1 MKASHEICRR
11 LRSTSLGLMM
21 VAAAAAPVGQT
32 AAAAGG
38 QGKRAEQRRRRAGHG
53 LEETANKLE
62 RRGQDP
68 AEPRQDVDQQ
78 RPPGAHGCGRRGWA
92 PPAKTALAGGGAR

>member
-1 MKASHEICRR
+1 
-11 LRSTSLGLMM
+11 MM

-38 QGKRAEQRRRRAGHG
+38 QGKRAEQRRWRRAGHG
-53 LEETANKLE
+53 LEKTANKLE

-92 PPAKTALAGGGAR
+92 PPAKTVLAGGGAR